1 MLSVTKNVPPGC
13 FQIYS
18 MNNSNY
24 IYDATTGKIK
34 GKDTWKKFKGNG
46 PILRALQNSLRGESF
61 YLCTYC
67 EKSIDGDNTSTS
79 QVFQIEHIFPKSLY
93 PSLCLSY
100 TNLVACCYGDD
111 GISESRCGQKKGDYI
126 PRITPFSNKVRE
138 KIKIKSNGLLISSN
152 SAMQDF
158 ICKLNLN
165 TQFLVDARKDAISV
179 KSDAFNSLLNYL
191 LQRVNGAS
199 DIQSRKMLIS
209 KFLDSIDQLNGV
221 KKDEYSGFVRLY
233 YENLILNSN

>member
-1 MLSVTKNVPPGC
+1 MLSVNKNVPPRD

-18 MNNSNY
+18 RNSSSY
-24 IYDATTGKIK
+24 IYDKTTGKIK
-34 GKDTWKKFKGNG
+34 GKDTWKKFKGKG

-67 EKSIDGDNTSTS
+67 EKSIDGNNTSTS

-138 KIKIKSNGLLISSN
+138 KIEIKSNGELIPLN
-152 SAMQDF
+152 SAMEDF
-158 ICKLNLN
+158 ICNLNLN
-165 TQFLVDARKDAISV
+165 TQFLVDARKDAISA
-179 KSDAFNSLLNYL
+179 KSGAFKYL
-191 LQRVNGAS
+191 LKCVKNAS
-199 DIQSRKMLIS
+199 NIQVKQGLIS
-209 KFLDSIDQLNGV
+209 KFLNSIDRVNGI

-233 YENLILNSN
+233 YENLI

>member
-1 MLSVTKNVPPGC
+1 MLSVNKNVPPRD

-18 MNNSNY
+18 RNSSSY
-24 IYDATTGKIK
+24 IYDQTTGVIK
-34 GKDTWKKFKGNG
+34 GKDTWERFRGNRS
-46 PILRALQNSLRGESF
+46 IFRALQNSLKEESF

-67 EKSIDGDNTSTS
+67 EKSIDGNNTGES

-100 TNLVACCYGDD
+100 TNLVACCFGDD

-138 KIKIKSNGLLISSN
+138 KIEIKSNGLLVSSN

-158 ICKLNLN
+158 IYNLNLN
-165 TQFLVDARKDAISV
+165 TQFLVDARKDAISA
-179 KSDAFNSLLNYL
+179 KSGAFESLLKYIASTDNVQVE
-191 LQRVNGAS
+191 QR
-199 DIQSRKMLIS
+199 LIN

-233 YENLILNSN
+233 YENLILNSNLIS